1 MSGSDLVADLRK
13 RAEIR
18 AKIDRGD
25 GEVDRISAQL
35 LQAADEIERL
45 RDGAAI
51 EAAITEQTA
60 TIIAENET
68 LRSLPAATLAGFL
81 HWMIHRDVTVMIG
94 NGQGADALT
103 KPMHAFLDVNG
114 IPKDGPSR
122 PKLKTPGR
130 VQA

>member
-60 TIIAENET
+60 AIIAENET
-68 LRSLPAATLAGFL
+68 LRSLPAVVLAGFL

-94 NGQGADALT
+94 N
-103 KPMHAFLDVNG
+103 
-114 IPKDGPSR
+114 
-122 PKLKTPGR
+122 
-130 VQA
+130 